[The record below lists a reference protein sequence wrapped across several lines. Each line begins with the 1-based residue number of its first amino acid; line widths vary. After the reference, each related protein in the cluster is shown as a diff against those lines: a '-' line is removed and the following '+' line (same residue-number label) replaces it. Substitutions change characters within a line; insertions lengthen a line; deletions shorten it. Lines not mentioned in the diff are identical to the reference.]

1 MRTVTLSVRIPATGR
16 PLPFPAAVAA
26 GLRRPIGRSGALL
39 LLAGLPCLA
48 AAWAILVPMR
58 VFANAMACD
67 LMFNLAG
74 AWHVW
79 HGDRPHVDFHD
90 PLGSLNF
97 FLTALGF
104 ALAGL
109 GPRAF
114 LVGTVVVALGLF
126 ALAFHAA
133 LRRLPLVPAALFV
146 AVVCLLALMPANI
159 GDRPDQFTLAMS
171 YNRYGWAAYS
181 VLGLVLF
188 VPPRRDALGGEALE
202 IAGCAVLLF
211 ALFFLKITYFAA
223 GLGTLVVAT
232 VLQPHVRRNA
242 LRWGLVAAALALWA
256 VLPVNWPYLADI
268 AGAARA
274 GAIRTSLLLHVG
286 NLAAAGG
293 EYAPYI
299 GLVLIGAGLWAT
311 GRAPLRLPL
320 SLAFVLATSIGLL
333 TQNSQSS
340 GMPALIVMVMMLYD
354 HLRARFH
361 DAPGHDL
368 VPVLAALLVLPAL
381 TVTSSG
387 FSIAMYHLKA
397 TRPGAVFETPAAN
410 LQGLAVPAGV
420 PGAFASFPRNGY
432 DLPLPNG
439 EGVPVPRYDL
449 SQQEYLATLLS
460 AATLLAPRQPGGI
473 ALFDQVNPLP
483 YMLGWR
489 PAPGANLW
497 SLWSLPLRPA
507 ETYLGPVRYVLVPRF
522 PTERNWTAA
531 LVAHYADYLAAH
543 FDWREEG
550 ADWTLFERRDRA
562 PDAYSAG
569 GTNM

>member
-1 MRTVTLSVRIPATGR
+1 MTLSVRNPAAGG
-16 PLPFPAAVAA
+16 LGVFPAAVAA
-26 GLRRPIGRSGALL
+26 ALRRPVASTAALL
-39 LLAGLPCLA
+39 LLAGLPCLV
-48 AAWAILVPMR
+48 AAWALLDTGR
-58 VFANAMACD
+58 LFTNAMACD

-79 HGDRPHVDFHD
+79 HGDRPHLDFHD

-97 FLTALGF
+97 YLTALGF
-104 ALAGL
+104 GL
-109 GPRAF
+109 VGLEPKAF
-114 LVGTVVVALGLF
+114 LVGTAAVALGLF
-126 ALAFHAA
+126 VLAFHAA

-146 AVVCLLALMPANI
+146 GVVCLLALMPANV
-159 GDRPDQFTLAMS
+159 GERPDQFTLAMS
-171 YNRYGWAAYS
+171 YNRYGWAAYA

-202 IAGCAVLLF
+202 IAGCTVLLL

-223 GLGTLVVAT
+223 GLGTVVAAL
-232 VLQPHVRRNA
+232 VLQPHVRHNA
-242 LRWGLVAAALALWA
+242 LRWGLAALVLALWA
-256 VLPVNWPYLADI
+256 VLPANWPYLADI
-268 AGAARA
+268 AAAARA
-274 GAIRTSLLLHVG
+274 GAIRTSLLLHAG

-299 GLVLIGAGLWAT
+299 GLVLVGAGLWAT

-320 SLAFVLATSIGLL
+320 SMLFVLVACVGLL
-333 TQNSQSS
+333 TQNSQSA
-340 GMPALIVMVMMLYD
+340 GMPALIVLVMMLYD

-361 DAPGHDL
+361 DAADHDL
-368 VPVLAALLVLPAL
+368 APLLAALLALPLLMVAK
-381 TVTSSG
+381 SG
-387 FSIAMYHLKA
+387 FSIALYHLQA
-397 TRPGAVFETPAAN
+397 TRPGAMFETPTAN
-410 LQGLAVPAGV
+410 LRGLAVPAGV
-420 PGAFASFPRNGY
+420 PGAFASFPRNGH

-460 AATLLAPRQPGGI
+460 AVALMAPRQPGGI

-489 PAPGANLW
+489 PPPGANLW

-507 ETYLGPVRYVLVPRF
+507 ESFLGPVRYVLVPRF
-522 PTERNWTAA
+522 PTERNWTAT
-531 LVAHYADYLAAH
+531 LMAHYADYLAAH
-543 FDWREEG
+543 FERGEEG
-550 ADWTLFERRDRA
+550 ADWTLFVRRDGA
-562 PDAYSAG
+562 GYSAG